1 MGGDL
6 DPAIANLLD
15 DDLVAEVANTAF
27 NLDLLLEELLEGG
40 GVEDLVARGLLGV
53 DEELEREVCVSAFCL
68 PLSAIMD
75 SGWRPSGNSFFPL
88 RLGLGLGLE

>member
-40 GVEDLVARGLLGV
+40 GVEDLVASGLLGV
-53 DEELEREVCVSAFCL
+53 DDELY
-68 PLSAIMD
+68 
-75 SGWRPSGNSFFPL
+75 RPDQKM
-88 RLGLGLGLE
+88 